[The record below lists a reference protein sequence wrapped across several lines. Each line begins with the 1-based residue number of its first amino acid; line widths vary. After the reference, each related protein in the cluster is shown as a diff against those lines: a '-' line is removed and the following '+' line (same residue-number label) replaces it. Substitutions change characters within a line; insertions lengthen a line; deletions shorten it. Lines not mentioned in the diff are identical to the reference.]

1 MSLPL
6 SLMTVA
12 SMIAAKSRSLS
23 RATKASAVTESD
35 FQRPPTR
42 GQIQDPLGV
51 LALVQALDVPQSM
64 AGPDP
69 IKQRAQQKAVEAL
82 QALMQAQRG
91 NRQMIEGIKYI
102 RSDSMNKDLDDE
114 DKDGGEGAVKA
125 KPPGSGSIS
134 TFQKALVRG
143 LESGTE
149 KAKAVC
155 ASMIRGALRDANE
168 RDELLN
174 MMWRRNQRTKHVE
187 CLHSLQMMLRSTT
200 QSVQEDASRLL
211 QAMCRDPLSIVTMGK
226 RPKMQAD
233 LLQTL
238 FGGSDMA
245 QESAVWIMW
254 RTTQDWNCAKALSN
268 VQDALE
274 KLCASLSPSMKT
286 SYVESTNKK
295 ARRGAG
301 SPDSSISMSRVGSVA
316 KSPQVMSLG
325 AGGGAH
331 AQGTVPS
338 FESIKFS
345 RAHSVAVTQNLSADP
360 DHLMERL
367 ERRGSVQ
374 QAKSPKQSDQAKP
387 RSFQTASMKL
397 PLQSQ
402 SLGTGAGA
410 ASLAPEKMP
419 DTRIFASMSSLPLA
433 SPTRSWVSDGGSR
446 AGSQAGSR
454 AGSAMRGRSG
464 APPRTAS
471 SEGTP
476 ESSIVWG
483 GRQENILAT
492 VANLASYEEH
502 LEKIGRNGTVLRV
515 TIEALMFGSERAREN
530 ATLVLANLA
539 CSDENCKNF
548 ESMSI
553 PIEEM
558 IGAMLVGSDRARE
571 YVCLALSN
579 LSRRGKIADR
589 ILEVEG
595 SKAVLIA
602 VRGSAKSKRARLAA
616 ERTLANL
623 GRVRMYKLKWK
634 KPPVQVQGAVAP
646 DAALAVSTRE
656 MFKRARAEGD
666 VVSSIA
672 DTSQLSPAR
681 PLLRSLAMSELET
694 SQSPMA
700 WNMQRSQVA
709 VNFPSIV
716 RAQNNRT
723 VKAFYA
729 TAPLPFTER
738 EGGHPIG
745 FNAANTIANA
755 RTARDTFTPGEGKRR
770 GDSRGGILVGSRQQS
785 PLRSARVART
795 ASGKSAK
802 SSKSKPRSPE

>member
-1 MSLPL
+1 L
-6 SLMTVA
+6 SLTAA
-12 SMIAAKSRSLS
+12 SIIAAKSRSLS
-23 RATKASAVTESD
+23 RATKASSVTESD

-51 LALVQALDVPQSM
+51 LALVQALDIPQSM

-69 IKQRAQQKAVEAL
+69 IKQKAQQKAVETL

-102 RSDSMNKDLDDE
+102 RSDSTNHDLDDE

-125 KPPGSGSIS
+125 KPAGSGSIS

-174 MMWRRNQRTKHVE
+174 MMWRRNQRTKHME
-187 CLHSLQMMLRSTT
+187 CLHSLQVMLRSTT

-238 FGGSDMA
+238 FGGSDKA

-254 RTTQDWNCAKALSN
+254 RTTQDGNCAKALCN

-274 KLCASLSPSMKT
+274 KLCASLSPSMK
-286 SYVESTNKK
+286 SSFVDSSNKK

-301 SPDSSISMSRVGSVA
+301 SPESSTSRVGSVA
-316 KSPQVMSLG
+316 KSPKIMPIG

-331 AQGTVPS
+331 AQGAVPS

-345 RAHSVAVTQNLSADP
+345 RAHSVAVTQNTSSDP
-360 DHLMERL
+360 DYSMERL

-374 QAKSPKQSDQAKP
+374 PARSPRELDQA
-387 RSFQTASMKL
+387 RIGSFQTGSMKL

-402 SLGTGAGA
+402 GPRAGVGAGA
-410 ASLAPEKMP
+410 ASGAPAKVP
-419 DTRIFASMSSLPLA
+419 DTRIFSSMSSLPLG
-433 SPTRSWVSDGGSR
+433 SPTRSWVSDAGSR

-454 AGSAMRGRSG
+454 AGSATRGRSG

-471 SEGTP
+471 SEGSP

-492 VANLASYEEH
+492 VANLASNEEL
-502 LEKIGRNGTVLRV
+502 LEKIGRNETVVRV

-539 CSDENCKNF
+539 CSDENCKSF

-558 IGAMLVGSDRARE
+558 VGAMLVGSDRARE

-656 MFKRARAEGD
+656 MFKRARAEGE
-666 VVSSIA
+666 VVSSIV

-681 PLLRSLAMSELET
+681 PLLRSQTMSELET

-716 RAQNNRT
+716 RGQNNRT

-738 EGGHPIG
+738 EGGHPLG
-745 FNAANTIANA
+745 FNATNTIANV

-770 GDSRGGILVGSRQQS
+770 GDSRSGILVGSRQQS